1 MGRKILKNVDRQN
14 YEVDCKK
21 GNVTYIP
28 RNKAEKKQLLRN
40 LVFLKL
46 HERWM
51 KVPSSI
57 ATLER
62 QTIRELIDS
71 L

>member
-1 MGRKILKNVDRQN
+1 MTRTVKEIGKQA

-28 RNKAEKKQLLRN
+28 RNKEEKKQLLRQI
-40 LVFLKL
+40 VFLKL
-46 HERWM
+46 RDRWM
-51 KVPSSI
+51 KIPEKL

-71 L
+71 I